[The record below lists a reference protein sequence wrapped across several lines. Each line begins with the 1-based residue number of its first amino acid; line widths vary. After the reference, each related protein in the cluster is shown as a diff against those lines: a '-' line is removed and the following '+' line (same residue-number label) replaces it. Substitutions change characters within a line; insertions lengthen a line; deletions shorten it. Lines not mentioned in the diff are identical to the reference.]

1 MFGDED
7 IYWEYESAS
16 CIVIESN
23 RQMFYRDL
31 KKFVEHCYPKLDN
44 KIVDQNDT
52 QVISFSRK
60 YKSKPK
66 YNSFQDFCIEIYWYG
81 RRRKAWLVN
90 E

>member
-23 RQMFYRDL
+23 RQLFYRDL
-31 KKFVEHCYPKLDN
+31 KKFVEHCYPELDN
-44 KIVDQNDT
+44 NIVDQNDN

-60 YKSKPK
+60 YKSKQE